1 MLEQLRLGAAFG
13 DGGTKTLADEA
24 IEKRQIV
31 STKQSEIKNCQNRVT
46 KVNGELRTGSKFVRN
61 TISVKN

>member
-1 MLEQLRLGAAFG
+1 MLEQLRVGAAFG

-31 STKQSEIKNCQNRVT
+31 AEKESEIKTYSNKIKTITTDLRNGLQNY
-46 KVNGELRTGSKFVRN
+46 
-61 TISVKN
+61 